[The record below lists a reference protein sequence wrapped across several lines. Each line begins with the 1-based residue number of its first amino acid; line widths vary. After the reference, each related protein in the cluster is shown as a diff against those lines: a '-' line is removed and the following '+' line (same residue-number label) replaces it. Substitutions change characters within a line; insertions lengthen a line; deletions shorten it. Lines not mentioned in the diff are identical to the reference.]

1 MIKKI
6 QETESFGRA
15 YRQRN
20 LHSQV
25 VREIGSRIVRG
36 FFKPHDVLPD
46 EGSMG
51 NQLGVS
57 RTVVREA
64 IKVLSAKGLVETRT
78 RRGTLILSDSS
89 WNRLDPDVLS
99 WIEEA
104 GHDAQFLQQLT
115 EMRRIVEPAAASL
128 AAERASQAEI
138 AALDEACAAMQA
150 NLNDEQ
156 AYADADTNF
165 HCVIL
170 EASGNEFL
178 KPVTHVIRAA
188 LRTSLKVTNP
198 TAHIAQSLP
207 LHLEVL
213 TAIRKRDPQAAAS
226 AMQRHLE
233 YTWNRIQKEL
243 DANR

>member
-1 MIKKI
+1 MTKKASG
-6 QETESFGRA
+6 TEPLGRA

-36 FFKPHDVLPD
+36 FFKPQNVLPD
-46 EGSMG
+46 EESLG
-51 NQLGVS
+51 NQLDVS

-78 RRGTLILSDSS
+78 RRGTLILPDRS

-104 GHDAQFLQQLT
+104 GHNAQFLRQLT
-115 EMRRIVEPAAASL
+115 EMRKIVEPAAANL
-128 AAERASQAEI
+128 AAERADEAEI
-138 AALDEACAAMQA
+138 ASIAEAYAAMQA

-165 HCVIL
+165 HCIIL
-170 EASGNEFL
+170 EASHNEFL
-178 KPVTHVIRAA
+178 KPFTHAIRAA
-188 LRTSLKVTNP
+188 LRCSLKVTNP
-198 TAHIAQSLP
+198 TAHSAQSLP
-207 LHLEVL
+207 LHLEIL
-213 TAIRKRDPQAAAS
+213 NAIRKRDPKAAAS
-226 AMQRHLE
+226 AMQRHLK
-233 YTWNRIQKEL
+233 YTWNRIEKEL

>member
-1 MIKKI
+1 MIKSTNNP
-6 QETESFGRA
+6 EPLGRA

-25 VREIGSRIVRG
+25 VHEIGSRIVRG
-36 FFKPHDVLPD
+36 YFKPQDVLPD
-46 EGSMG
+46 EESMG

-78 RRGTLILSDSS
+78 RRGTLILPDRT

-115 EMRRIVEPAAASL
+115 EMRKIVEPAAASL
-128 AAERASQAEI
+128 VAERA
-138 AALDEACAAMQA
+138 DEADIEALAEAYAAMQA

-165 HCVIL
+165 HSIIL
-170 EASGNEFL
+170 EASRNEFL
-178 KPVTHVIRAA
+178 KPITHAIRAA
-188 LRTSLKVTNP
+188 LRSSLKVTNP
-198 TAHIAQSLP
+198 TAHSAQSLP
-207 LHLEVL
+207 LHLEIL
-213 TAIRKRDPQAAAS
+213 NAIRKRDPKAAAA

-243 DANR
+243 DADR

>member
-1 MIKKI
+1 MIKKTK
-6 QETESFGRA
+6 ETESFGRA

-25 VREIGSRIVRG
+25 VREIGSRIVCG
-36 FFKPHDVLPD
+36 FFKPLDVLPD
-46 EGSMG
+46 EGSLG

-57 RTVVREA
+57 RTVIREA

-78 RRGTLILSDSS
+78 RRGTLILSDSF
-89 WNRLDPDVLS
+89 WNRLDPEVLS

-104 GHDAQFLQQLT
+104 GQDAQFLQQLT

-128 AAERASQAEI
+128 AAERANEAEI
-138 AALDEACAAMQA
+138 AALAAAYAAMQA

-170 EASGNEFL
+170 EASGNAFL
-178 KPVTHVIRAA
+178 KPVTHAIRAA
-188 LRTSLKVTNP
+188 LRSSLKVTNP
-198 TAHIAQSLP
+198 TAHSDQSLP
-207 LHLEVL
+207 LHLEIL
-213 TAIRKRDPQAAAS
+213 NAIRSRDPEAAAS
-226 AMQRHLE
+226 AMQRHLK

-243 DANR
+243 DASR